1 MKQIAVYNEL
11 IKSMLTDT
19 DISGIMLMGSVARGT
34 ATSTSDLD
42 IMVLCGKDEFKTE
55 YIGGVLV
62 EYIFLTYENAKAKLL
77 NHDMDLYHY
86 LNGRI
91 DLDKDGH
98 LLELQ
103 ETARNKYLT
112 YKTDKILK
120 APLYHWLLS
129 TKIKLAS
136 AVESGNDLLA
146 RFIIATNSWKV
157 LEAVWAVND
166 KPMPPSGSVLLFMN
180 DLISNPFD
188 NWFSLMFCDDYYVRL
203 DSLLKI
209 IDWVLPRL
217 QS

>member
-34 ATSTSDLD
+34 ATPASDLD
-42 IMVLCGKDEFKTE
+42 IMVLCGKDEFRTE

-62 EYIFLTYENAKAKLL
+62 EYIFLTYKNAKVKLS
-77 NHDMDLYHY
+77 NNDMDLYHY

-112 YKTDKILK
+112 YKTDKILR

-136 AVESGNDLLA
+136 AMEDRNELLA
-146 RFIIATNSWKV
+146 SFIIATNSWKI

-180 DLISNPFD
+180 ELICTPFD
-188 NWFSLMFCDDYYVRL
+188 NWFSLMFCDDYYVKA
-203 DSLLKI
+203 DSLLRV
-209 IDWVLPRL
+209 IDWVLPLLR
-217 QS
+217 S